1 MTPTVKPAIRS
12 EDREEWLH
20 EENPVIKET
29 QREITSS
36 FGAVV
41 SFCVGA
47 GVGAGVGDVAGGV
60 NVVEKDP

>member
-1 MTPTVKPAIRS
+1 MLWGTIMTPTVKPAIRS

-47 GVGAGVGDVAGGV
+47 GSGE
-60 NVVEKDP
+60 VVEKDP